1 MPNEKP
7 GLKSRSTLLAV
18 LAVVLVLGLHFFL
31 HLEDIFRYRHLRI
44 CDPACAAEYLLI
56 LFVPSLLSGA
66 LVLWAIIRRK
76 KKLTPIAVVLL
87 IAVLILSF
95 LPLLGSYLFTP
106 TFCSSTDDVENYSKA
121 DIGTDTVFPDAVP
134 ENAQHVQYFYWYMN
148 IAAEHWFRTASWELS
163 DADFEAEIDR
173 LRASGLDISPADSM
187 LAPVDHYAGKK
198 LVLIDWER
206 HRIAY
211 FSARLMGEESL
222 PSSLEEFYS
231 TEYSIETI
239 LDRCKT

>member
-7 GLKSRSTLLAV
+7 GLKNRSTLLAV

-87 IAVLILSF
+87 IAVLVLSF
-95 LPLLGSYLFTP
+95 LPLLGRYLFTP
-106 TFCSSTDDVENYSKA
+106 TFCSSTDDVENYSKT

-134 ENAQHVQYFYWYMN
+134 ESAQHAQYFYWYMN

-173 LRASGLDISPADSM
+173 LRASGLDISEGSSIYTSEDS
-187 LAPVDHYAGKK
+187 VYGKTE
-198 LVLIDWER
+198 VLIDWER

-211 FSARLMGEESL
+211 FSARLMGEDSL
-222 PSSLEEFYS
+222 PASLEEFYS

-239 LDRCKT
+239 LERCKT